1 MFASGLGSA
10 EADAADAGAGP
21 RTEKFNRPELL
32 PSDPSFDADADADAE
47 TWEPVFS
54 VPS

>member
-1 MFASGLGSA
+1 MFASELGSA
-10 EADAADAGAGP
+10 DADADAGAGP